1 MISDIENRW
10 WNMFIPRETSEDEDV
25 CPGFPM
31 NESRAWHKGLV
42 NLYCPCRSDSIDAEC
57 RLLLA

>member
-1 MISDIENRW
+1 MISDTENRW
-10 WNMFIPRETSEDEDV
+10 WNMFIPRETSEDETI

-42 NLYCPCRSDSIDAEC
+42 DLYCPCRSDSLDAEC
-57 RLLLA
+57 QLLLS